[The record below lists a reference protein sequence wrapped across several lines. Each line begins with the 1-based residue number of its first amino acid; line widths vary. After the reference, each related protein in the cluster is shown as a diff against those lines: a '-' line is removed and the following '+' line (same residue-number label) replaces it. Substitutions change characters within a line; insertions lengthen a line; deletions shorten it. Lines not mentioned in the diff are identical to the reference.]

1 LKRPTGRPNGSPVKT
16 TSELPARARKR
27 FGQHFLEP
35 AWVTKVVAAIDPA
48 ATDTFLEIGPGR
60 GALTAPLAARADRVV
75 AVEIDRRLAFD
86 LRRAAIPNLT
96 VVEGDFLKL
105 TPSYFRGLL
114 AEPPPGATRLRVAGN
129 LPYNVGTPIL
139 LALSRLYE
147 AGLPVVDAT
156 LMLQREV
163 AARLVASPGTK
174 DYGVLTILA
183 GRRASAELVLS
194 LPPGAFRPRPQV
206 HSALV
211 RLRFR
216 DPEPVAADEQEF
228 QALVKAIFTRRRKT
242 IANALLAFPGTGRWS
257 PTAALRAAGLDPT
270 DRPEALTT
278 TDLVRLSDVLQL
290 PPPLSGGS

>member
-1 LKRPTGRPNGSPVKT
+1 M
-16 TSELPARARKR
+16 SELPARARKR

-35 AWVTKVVAAIDPA
+35 AWIAKVVEAIAPA
-48 ATDTFLEIGPGR
+48 ATDTFVEIGPGR
-60 GALTAPLAARADRVV
+60 GALTAPLASRASRVV
-75 AVEIDRRLAFD
+75 AIEIDRRLASD

-96 VVEGDFLKL
+96 VVEGDFLRL
-105 TPSYFRGLL
+105 TPADIHSLL
-114 AEPPPGATRLRVAGN
+114 GEPQPGAHRLRIAGN

-139 LALSRLYE
+139 ISLSRLHE
-147 AGLPVVDAT
+147 AGVPVVDAT

-194 LPPGAFRPRPQV
+194 LPPGAFRPRPRV

-216 DPEPVAADEQEF
+216 DPEPAGADERVF
-228 QALVKAIFTRRRKT
+228 QALVKAVFTHRRKT
-242 IANALLAFPGTGRWS
+242 LANALLAYQGMGHWS
-257 PTAALRAAGLDPT
+257 PTAALRAAGIDPT
-270 DRPEALTT
+270 LRPEALTAA
-278 TDLVRLSDVLQL
+278 DLVRLSDVFQL
-290 PPPLSGGS
+290 PTPLPEGS